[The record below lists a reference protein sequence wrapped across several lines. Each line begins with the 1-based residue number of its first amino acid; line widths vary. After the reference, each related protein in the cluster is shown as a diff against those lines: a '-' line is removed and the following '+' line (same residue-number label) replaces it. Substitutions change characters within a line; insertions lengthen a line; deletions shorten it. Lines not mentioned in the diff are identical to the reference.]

1 MNIIQ
6 PVEKM
11 VCFFKSRYFC
21 FDN

>member
-1 MNIIQ
+1 MTQ

-11 VCFFKSRYFC
+11 VWFFRSRYFC

>member
-11 VCFFKSRYFC
+11 VCFFRSRYFC